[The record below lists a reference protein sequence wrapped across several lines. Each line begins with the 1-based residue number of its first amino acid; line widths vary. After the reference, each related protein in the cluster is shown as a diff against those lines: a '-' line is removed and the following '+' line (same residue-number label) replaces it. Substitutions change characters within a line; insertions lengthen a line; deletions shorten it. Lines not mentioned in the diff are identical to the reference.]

1 MENPLVQKMKK
12 VLIVDDSTVIRKAI
26 AKFLERYSINIVGT
40 ASNGTDAL
48 KLFTEHKPDIVT
60 LDITMPGFDG
70 FHVLDKMIKLDDT
83 VKIIVIT
90 ALSDKATGLRAL
102 KKGAKSYL
110 NKPFGPEK
118 LQEAFDRLI

>member
-1 MENPLVQKMKK
+1 MKK

-26 AKFLERYSINIVGT
+26 ARFLERYSINIIGT
-40 ASNGTDAL
+40 ASNGTEAL